1 MVSKQISK
9 INYVWRATKKP
20 TKPEYMQ
27 TLKIVLIGLLII
39 GAIALIMEFLSVLVI
54 KPLFS

>member
-1 MVSKQISK
+1 MVSKQFSK

-20 TKPEYMQ
+20 TLPEYKQ

-39 GAIALIMEFLSVLVI
+39 GAIALIMEFLSVLII